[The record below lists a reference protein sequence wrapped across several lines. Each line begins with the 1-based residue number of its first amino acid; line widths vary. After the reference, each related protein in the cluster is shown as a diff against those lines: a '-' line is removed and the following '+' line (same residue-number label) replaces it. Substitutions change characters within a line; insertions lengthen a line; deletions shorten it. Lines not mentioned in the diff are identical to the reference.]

1 MWRVLLLCCLSF
13 QSIAA
18 SRIQFATEASYP
30 PFEYL
35 DDAGQ
40 FAGLDI
46 DLANALCRHLK
57 AECVFH
63 NKAFDSLIPALQ
75 FRNYD
80 AVIAALNATEA
91 RSALVAFTD
100 IYYDSSAVFVAKK
113 GVYSGKV
120 NVKNQAVGVQNGS
133 QQQRYLIEE
142 KEMQGALTVPYAS
155 YAKAFTDLKAGDIDA
170 VLVDFAVAEAW
181 LLLPENNKFEMVGEK
196 ITDVDFFGLGYAI
209 AVNKSNKRL
218 LRDLNNALK
227 QIKASGEYKRII
239 MKYFHQ

>member
-13 QSIAA
+13 QSVAA

-80 AVIAALNATEA
+80 AVIAALNVTEA

-113 GVYSGKV
+113 GTYDGAV
-120 NVKNQAVGVQNGS
+120 NVKNQAIGVQNGS
-133 QQQRYLIEE
+133 QQQRYLVEE
-142 KEMQGALTVPYAS
+142 PSMQGVLTVPYAT
-155 YAKAFTDLKAGDIDA
+155 YAKAFADLRLGDIDA
-170 VLVDFAVAEAW
+170 VLVDFAVADAW
-181 LLLPENNKFEMVGEK
+181 LQAPTNSEFEIVGKK
-196 ITDVDFFGLGYAI
+196 ITDVEYFGLGYGI

-218 LRDLNNALK
+218 LRDLNKALK
-227 QIKASGEYKRII
+227 QIKATGEYDRII
-239 MKYFHQ
+239 MKYFR

>member
-13 QSIAA
+13 QSVAA

-80 AVIAALNATEA
+80 AVIAALNVTEA

-113 GVYSGKV
+113 GTYDGAV
-120 NVKNQAVGVQNGS
+120 NVKNQAIGVQNGS
-133 QQQRYLIEE
+133 QQQRYLVEE
-142 KEMQGALTVPYAS
+142 PSMQGALTVPYAT
-155 YAKAFTDLKAGDIDA
+155 YAKAFADLRLGDIDA
-170 VLVDFAVAEAW
+170 VLVDFAVADAW
-181 LLLPENNKFEMVGEK
+181 LQAPTNSEFEIVGKK
-196 ITDVDFFGLGYAI
+196 ITDVEYFGLGYGI

-218 LRDLNNALK
+218 LRDLNKALK
-227 QIKASGEYKRII
+227 QIKATGEYDRII
-239 MKYFHQ
+239 MKYFR

>member
-13 QSIAA
+13 QSVAA

-35 DDAGQ
+35 DDVGQ

-80 AVIAALNATEA
+80 AVIAALNVTEA

-113 GVYSGKV
+113 GTYDGAV
-120 NVKNQAVGVQNGS
+120 NVKNQAIGVQNGS
-133 QQQRYLIEE
+133 QQQRYLVEE
-142 KEMQGALTVPYAS
+142 PSMQGALTVPYAT
-155 YAKAFTDLKAGDIDA
+155 YAKAFADLRLGDIDA
-170 VLVDFAVAEAW
+170 VLVDFAVADAW
-181 LLLPENNKFEMVGEK
+181 LQAPTNSEFEIVGKK
-196 ITDVDFFGLGYAI
+196 ITDVEYFGLGYGI

-218 LRDLNNALK
+218 LRGLNKALK
-227 QIKASGEYKRII
+227 QIKATGEYDRII
-239 MKYFHQ
+239 MKYFR